1 MAFVGK
7 TLADG
12 QLANALAVLYTVPG
26 STRAVIKS
34 IDICSLTAIAQTVQ
48 LYIRRS
54 GGSTRRICNVNSL
67 QLNEA
72 IHVLEDGQSYS
83 LAAGDTI
90 EGFTTTAGSLDFM
103 ITGAE
108 ETP

>member
-1 MAFVGK
+1 MSFVGK
-7 TLADG
+7 SLADG
-12 QLANALAVLYTVPG
+12 RLANALAALYTVPG
-26 STRAVIKS
+26 STRAVITS
-34 IDICSLTAIAQTVQ
+34 IDIVSATAIAQTVQ

-54 GGSTRRICNVNSL
+54 GGSVRRILNVNGL
-67 QLNEA
+67 QLDERIA
-72 IHVLEDGQSYS
+72 VLDDGQTYS

-90 EGFTTTAGSLDFM
+90 EGFTTTAASVDYT